1 MPHEFAAL
9 LDHHQSTNRS
19 PTTNDTI
26 RAAQSSALKTVA
38 LAKILERGQQRGL
51 DLSELA
57 DLLAVRRRS
66 VRRYLAVLR
75 MAGARIESKL
85 GSDRRRRFYR
95 LSWPTSAKRS

>member
-1 MPHEFAAL
+1 MPQHFHSSRDSHESNDISSA
-9 LDHHQSTNRS
+9 
-19 PTTNDTI
+19 TNDAI

-75 MAGARIESKL
+75 MAGARIDSRL
-85 GSDRRRRFYR
+85 DVDRRRRFYG
-95 LSWPTSAKRS
+95 LTWPTSAKRS